1 MNLRFITSRQNDV
14 YRFLKALTEPH
25 TRKKHGA
32 FLLEGA
38 TFVSE
43 ALEDEAWA
51 ILTIVLTPEFAET
64 ERGRAIIARAQQQRI
79 PVALM
84 APALLDEI
92 AASETPQGILAAVK
106 QPHRERL
113 EQLKVPTIARVV
125 VLESLQDPS
134 NVGAIIR
141 VADAVGALAVLYTKG
156 TADPYA
162 PKSVRASAGSLL
174 HVPAV
179 QVNSVGEAIEW
190 LKANEFQVVGTVPQG
205 GTNIFE
211 AEFANKVS
219 VLVGNEARGLSEEA
233 RENSDL
239 LVTIPMVGKASSLN
253 AAVATGVA
261 LYEVL
266 RRQLFTLAPPSS
278 TQPTP

>member
-1 MNLRFITSRQNDV
+1 MPLRFITSRQNDV

-38 TFVSE
+38 TFVAE

-51 ILTIVLTPEFAET
+51 VLTVALTPEFAET
-64 ERGRAIIARAQQQRI
+64 ERGKAITAKAQQKRV
-79 PVALM
+79 PVVLI

-92 AASETPQGILAAVK
+92 AASETPQGVIAAVR
-106 QPHRERL
+106 QPKRERIDL
-113 EQLKVPTIARVV
+113 LKVPDIARVV
-125 VLESLQDPS
+125 VLEGLQDPS

-141 VADAVGALAVLYTKG
+141 VAAAVGALAVLYTKG

-174 HVPAV
+174 HVPTV
-179 QVNSVGEAIEW
+179 QVNSVGDAVDW
-190 LKANEFQVVGTVPQG
+190 LKANGFQIVGTIPQG
-205 GTNIFE
+205 GANLFE
-211 AEFANKVS
+211 AEFGDKVA

-233 RENSDL
+233 KRASDL
-239 LVTIPMVGKASSLN
+239 LVTIPMPGKASSLN
-253 AAVATGVA
+253 AAVATGVV
-261 LYEVL
+261 LYEIL
-266 RRQLFTLAPPSS
+266 RRHLSVT
-278 TQPTP
+278 PTEPGGTKP